1 MAMRRWLAAG
11 LVLAAVVPLGACSK
25 SDGPAPAT
33 TTAAPG
39 TTAGSVAPGSTRAPG
54 TTAAGGSSG
63 TTASTPGST
72 PAEAAAYCTVVRSN
86 EQLVQ
91 NGFADPAKVGD
102 FLAVLGQ
109 MEEAAPAAQKANVAA
124 VRTVAD
130 GLAGLSPA
138 EADRKMFDLLQQPGV
153 LEAAASLSDFTE
165 QACGVQLQSTSAQPS
180 TGTGDNGGSGS
191 GDPTGGGGS
200 ATPTLDDLK
209 SAVQDA
215 AGGAP
220 WYKALNGWGIGS
232 VNGAGDI
239 SITADSSDTPLDKE
253 GAVAACSAAA
263 AWGAGRYG
271 SVKVVV
277 LGPNQAVLASK
288 DASASSC
295 TPG

>member
-11 LVLAAVVPLGACSK
+11 LVLAAAVPLGACSK
-25 SDGPAPAT
+25 SDGPTSST
-33 TTAAPG
+33 TTAGPG
-39 TTAGSVAPGSTRAPG
+39 TTAASVAPGSTRAPG
-54 TTAAGGSSG
+54 TTAAGGSAG

-109 MEEAAPAAQKANVAA
+109 MEGAAPAAQKANVAA

-130 GLAGLSPA
+130 GLAGLTPA

-165 QACGVQLQSTSAQPS
+165 QACGVQLQSTSAPPS
-180 TGTGDNGGSGS
+180 TGTGDNGGSG
-191 GDPTGGGGS
+191 GPTGGGS

-295 TPG
+295 TAG